1 MNKAALRTRMR
12 ALRDAIPA
20 DQRATLSA
28 AAHQRLRELPVVA
41 DAGTIFTYVSYAGE
55 LDTHALIHAWL
66 AEGRTIAVPRIV
78 GPGTMQASMI
88 ASFDDLAP
96 ARYGILAPR
105 ELRTL
110 MEPID
115 VAIVPGLAFTPSGC
129 RLGTGA
135 GCYDRFFAAQHVP
148 VRVGLCFE
156 CQIVA
161 ALPTDPHDQPMT
173 HLVTDRRALTCP

>member
-20 DQRATLSA
+20 PRRAALSA

-41 DAGTIFTYVSYAGE
+41 GASTIFTYVSYAGE
-55 LDTHALIHAWL
+55 LDTHSLIRAWL
-66 AEGRTIAVPRIV
+66 AEGRTIAVPRII
-78 GPGTMQASMI
+78 GPGTMQASVI
-88 ASFDDLAP
+88 ASLNDLTTAQ
-96 ARYGILAPR
+96 YGILAPR
-105 ELRTL
+105 ELRPL
-110 MEPID
+110 MGPID
-115 VAIVPGLAFTPSGC
+115 AAIVPGLAFTLSGC

-135 GCYDRFFAAQHVP
+135 GCYDRFFAAQAVS
-148 VRVGLCFE
+148 VRVGICFE

-173 HLVTDRRALTCP
+173 HLATDRRALTCP